1 MTSPRVTVIGGGFA
15 GVECASALARRGH
28 RVRLVEMRPVRTT
41 DAHESDRL
49 AEMVCSNSFRS
60 DNPGN
65 AVGLLK
71 REMELLGSL
80 VMEEARRAAVPAGD
94 ALAVDRELFARA
106 VTARVEA
113 LPLVDLVREEVE
125 TLPDPGNGF
134 VVVAT
139 GPLTSPSLSDA
150 LFSALGG
157 SHLYFYDAVAPIVEA
172 ASLDLSILYAASR
185 WGKGGGDDYLN
196 VPLTREEYEAF
207 VAALLAGEK
216 VPYHDFEKAVHF
228 DGCLPVETMAERG
241 AETLRHGPMKPFGL
255 RDPRT
260 GREPYAAVQLRQD
273 NLARSH
279 WNLVGFQTKLRV
291 GEQRRIF
298 RTLPGLANAEF
309 VRYGML
315 HRNTFLNGPAHLD
328 RLLRWKKD
336 PRVFFAGQIT
346 GVEGYLE
353 SAATGL
359 MAGATIAQLLEGREP
374 VPLPFSTALGALSR
388 HVSESDEAHYAPMNV
403 TFGLIDDAEV
413 PPIRDRGKRREE
425 IARRA
430 LAAVAA
436 WREAALGAGAGP
448 AGALAGPAVAPPPPG
463 AAG

>member
-1 MTSPRVTVIGGGFA
+1 MTAPRVTVIGGGLA
-15 GVECASALARRGH
+15 GVECASFLARRGH

-41 DAHESDRL
+41 DAHETDSL

-106 VTARVEA
+106 VTERIGAE
-113 LPLVDLVREEVE
+113 PLVDLVREEVE
-125 TLPDPGNGF
+125 TLPDPGEGF

-139 GPLTSPSLSDA
+139 GPLTSPAFSDSLLA
-150 LFSALGG
+150 TLGG
-157 SHLYFYDAVAPIVEA
+157 KHLYFYDAIAPIVEA
-172 ASLDLSILYAASR
+172 SSLDLSVLYAASR
-185 WGKGGGDDYLN
+185 WGKGGGADYLN
-196 VPLTREEYEAF
+196 VPLSREEYEAF
-207 VAALLAGEK
+207 VGELLAGEK
-216 VPYHDFEKAVHF
+216 VPFHDFETTVLF
-228 DGCLPVETMAERG
+228 EGCLPIEEMAERG
-241 AETLRHGPMKPFGL
+241 IETLRHGPMKPFGL

-260 GREPYAAVQLRQD
+260 GRESYAVVQLRQD

-279 WNLVGFQTKLRV
+279 YNLVGFQTKLKV
-291 GEQRRIF
+291 GEQRRVF

-328 RLLRWKKD
+328 RFLRWKKD
-336 PRVFFAGQIT
+336 GRFFFAGQIT

-353 SAATGL
+353 SAGTGL
-359 MAGATIAQLLEGREP
+359 LAGAALAQLLEGRK
-374 VPLPFSTALGALSR
+374 LCAFPFSTALGALSR
-388 HVSESDEAHYAPMNV
+388 HVSESDEAHYSPMNV
-403 TFGLIDDAEV
+403 TFGLIDDADV
-413 PPIRDRGKRREE
+413 PPIRDRAKRREE
-425 IARRA
+425 IVRRA
-430 LAAVAA
+430 LASVAL
-436 WREAALGAGAGP
+436 WRDEALGVP
-448 AGALAGPAVAPPPPG
+448 R
-463 AAG
+463 AAGEEKEGS

>member
-1 MTSPRVTVIGGGFA
+1 
-15 GVECASALARRGH
+15 
-28 RVRLVEMRPVRTT
+28 
-41 DAHESDRL
+41 
-49 AEMVCSNSFRS
+49 
-60 DNPGN
+60 
-65 AVGLLK
+65 
-71 REMELLGSL
+71 MELLGSL

-106 VTARVEA
+106 VTARIEA
-113 LPLVDLVREEVE
+113 DPLVDLVREEAPA
-125 TLPDPGNGF
+125 LPDPGAGY

-150 LFSALGG
+150 LLAALGG
-157 SHLYFYDAVAPIVEA
+157 SHLYFYDSVAPIVEA
-172 ASLDLSILYAASR
+172 SSVDMSVLFAASR
-185 WGKGGGDDYLN
+185 WGKGGGADYLN

-207 VAALLAGEK
+207 VAELLAGEK
-216 VPYHDFEKAVHF
+216 VPFHDFEKAVF
-228 DGCLPVETMAERG
+228 FEGCLPIEAMAERG
-241 AETLRHGPMKPFGL
+241 IETLRHGPMKPFGL

-279 WNLVGFQTKLRV
+279 YNVVGFQTKLRV

-328 RLLRWKKD
+328 RFFRWKND
-336 PRVFFAGQIT
+336 GRILFAGQIT

-359 MAGATIAQLLEGREP
+359 AAGATLAQLLEGRKP

-388 HVSESDEAHYAPMNV
+388 HVSQSDEASYAPMNV
-403 TFGLIDDAEV
+403 TFGLIDDADV
-413 PPIRDRGKRREE
+413 PPIRDRAKRREE
-425 IARRA
+425 IVRRA
-430 LAAVAA
+430 LESVAL
-436 WREAALGAGAGP
+436 WREAALGLPVP
-448 AGALAGPAVAPPPPG
+448 AGREKGESS
-463 AAG
+463 

>member
-1 MTSPRVTVIGGGFA
+1 MTAPRVTVLGGGFA
-15 GVECASALARRGH
+15 GVECASTLARRGH
-28 RVRLVEMRPVRTT
+28 RVRLVEMRPARTT
-41 DAHESDRL
+41 DAHETDRL

-106 VTARVEA
+106 VTERVEGN
-113 LPLVDLVREEVE
+113 PLVELVREEAP
-125 TLPDPGNGF
+125 TLPDPGDGY

-139 GPLTSPSLSDA
+139 GPLTSPALSDA
-150 LFSALGG
+150 LLAALGG
-157 SHLYFYDAVAPIVEA
+157 SHLYFYDSVAPIVEA
-172 ASLDLSILYAASR
+172 SSVDRTVLYAASR
-185 WGKGGGDDYLN
+185 WGKGGGADYLN
-196 VPLTREEYEAF
+196 VPLSREEYETF

-216 VPYHDFEKAVHF
+216 VPFHDFEKAVF
-228 DGCLPVETMAERG
+228 FEGCLPIEAMAERG
-241 AETLRHGPMKPFGL
+241 VETLRHGPMKPFGL

-279 WNLVGFQTKLRV
+279 YNVVGFQTKLRV

-315 HRNTFLNGPAHLD
+315 HRNTYLNGPAHLD
-328 RLLRWKKD
+328 RFFRWKKD
-336 PRVFFAGQIT
+336 GRFFFAGQIT

-359 MAGATIAQLLEGREP
+359 MAGATLAQLLDGREP

-388 HVSESDEAHYAPMNV
+388 HVSEGDEASYAPMNV
-403 TFGLIDDAEV
+403 TFGLIDDADV
-413 PPIRDRGKRREE
+413 PPIRDRAKRREE
-425 IARRA
+425 IVRRA
-430 LAAVAA
+430 LESVAH
-436 WREAALGAGAGP
+436 WREAALGRPVP
-448 AGALAGPAVAPPPPG
+448 AGREKGESS
-463 AAG
+463 

>member
-1 MTSPRVTVIGGGFA
+1 MTAPRVTVLGGGFA
-15 GVECASALARRGH
+15 GVECASTLARRGH
-28 RVRLVEMRPVRTT
+28 RVRLVEMRPARTT
-41 DAHESDRL
+41 DAHETDRL

-106 VTARVEA
+106 VTERVEGN
-113 LPLVDLVREEVE
+113 PLVELVREEAP
-125 TLPDPGNGF
+125 TLPDPGDGY

-139 GPLTSPSLSDA
+139 GPLTSPALSDA
-150 LFSALGG
+150 LLAALGG
-157 SHLYFYDAVAPIVEA
+157 SHLYFYDSVAPIVEA
-172 ASLDLSILYAASR
+172 SSVDRTVLYAASR
-185 WGKGGGDDYLN
+185 WGKGGGADYLN
-196 VPLTREEYEAF
+196 VPLSREEYETF

-216 VPYHDFEKAVHF
+216 VPFHDFEKAVF
-228 DGCLPVETMAERG
+228 FEGCLPIEAMAERG
-241 AETLRHGPMKPFGL
+241 VETLRHGPMKPFGL

-279 WNLVGFQTKLRV
+279 YNVVGFQTKLRV

-315 HRNTFLNGPAHLD
+315 HRNTYLNGPAHLD
-328 RLLRWKKD
+328 RFFRWKKD
-336 PRVFFAGQIT
+336 GRFFFAGQIT

-359 MAGATIAQLLEGREP
+359 MAGATLAQLLEGREP

-388 HVSESDEAHYAPMNV
+388 HVSEGDEASYAPMNV
-403 TFGLIDDAEV
+403 TFGLIDDADV
-413 PPIRDRGKRREE
+413 PPIRDRAKRREE
-425 IARRA
+425 IVRRA
-430 LAAVAA
+430 LESVAR
-436 WREAALGAGAGP
+436 WREAALGLPVP
-448 AGALAGPAVAPPPPG
+448 AGREKGESS
-463 AAG
+463 

>member
-1 MTSPRVTVIGGGFA
+1 MASPRVTVIGGGFA
-15 GVECASALARRGH
+15 GVECAALLARRGH
-28 RVRLVEMRPVRTT
+28 RVRLLEMRPARTT
-41 DAHESDRL
+41 DAHETDRL

-94 ALAVDRELFARA
+94 ALAVDREVFARA

-113 LPLVDLVREEVE
+113 EARIELVREEA
-125 TLPDPGNGF
+125 TALPDPGDGF

-139 GPLTSPSLSDA
+139 GPLTSPALTASLLA
-150 LFSALGG
+150 ALGG
-157 SHLYFYDAVAPIVEA
+157 SQLYFYDAVAPIVD
-172 ASLDLSILYAASR
+172 ASSVDTSVLYAASR
-185 WGKGGGDDYLN
+185 WGKGGGADYLN
-196 VPLTREEYEAF
+196 VPLTREEYERF
-207 VAALLAGEK
+207 VAGLLAGET

-228 DGCLPVETMAERG
+228 EGCLPIEELAARG
-241 AETLRHGPMKPFGL
+241 VETLRHGPMKPFGL

-273 NLARSH
+273 DLARSH
-279 WNLVGFQTKLRV
+279 FNLVGFQTKLKL
-291 GEQRRIF
+291 GEQKRVF
-298 RTLPGLANAEF
+298 RTLPGLADAEF

-328 RLLRWKKD
+328 RHFRWKKD
-336 PRVFFAGQIT
+336 PRVLFAGQVT

-359 MAGATIAQLLEGREP
+359 LAGAALAQLLEGREP
-374 VPLPFSTALGALSR
+374 LPLPFSTALGALAR
-388 HVSESDEAHYAPMNV
+388 HVSESDPEHYGPMNV
-403 TFGLIDDAEV
+403 TFGLIDDAGV
-413 PPIRDRGKRREE
+413 PPMRDRGKRREE
-425 IARRA
+425 IAKRA
-430 LAAVAA
+430 LETVAA
-436 WREAALGAGAGP
+436 WRDGALRPDGVEAAAGGGP
-448 AGALAGPAVAPPPPG
+448 G
-463 AAG
+463 